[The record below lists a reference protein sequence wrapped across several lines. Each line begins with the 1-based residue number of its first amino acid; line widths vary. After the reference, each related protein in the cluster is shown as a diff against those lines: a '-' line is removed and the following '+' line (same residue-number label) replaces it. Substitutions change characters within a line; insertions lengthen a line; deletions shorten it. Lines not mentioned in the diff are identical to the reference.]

1 MKDDL
6 ILFGRIVKT
15 SKEDGNLFIRTFE
28 EIEYKN
34 IDFLFVEI
42 DGTYIPFKIN
52 EIKKIKKNSL
62 EIKFEFINNPK
73 DAAEI
78 VSKNVFIEKK
88 FCTYKEENKNEIIG
102 YIVIDEDLSKL
113 GEIVNIINNNIQKL
127 LEIRENNSTKS
138 FLIPYVNEF
147 IFNIDHSKKTI
158 YVKNMW
164 KIVR

>member
-28 EIEYKN
+28 KIEYKN
-34 IDFLFVEI
+34 IDFFFVEI

-52 EIKKIKKNSL
+52 EIKKMKKNSL
-62 EIKFEFINNPK
+62 EIKFEFINNHK
-73 DAAEI
+73 EAAEI
-78 VSKNVFIEKK
+78 VPKNVFIEKK
-88 FCTYKEENKNEIIG
+88 FCTSKEENKNEIIG

-158 YVKNMW
+158 YVRNMW

>member
-15 SKEDGNLFIRTFE
+15 SKEYGNLFIRTFE

-73 DAAEI
+73 EAAEI

-158 YVKNMW
+158 YVRNMW
-164 KIVR
+164 KLVR

>member
-15 SKEDGNLFIRTFE
+15 SKEDGNLFIRSFE

-73 DAAEI
+73 EAAEI

-127 LEIRENNSTKS
+127 LEIKENNSTKS

-158 YVKNMW
+158 YVRNMW
-164 KIVR
+164 KLVR

>member
-15 SKEDGNLFIRTFE
+15 SKEDGNLFIRPFE

-73 DAAEI
+73 EAAEI

-88 FCTYKEENKNEIIG
+88 FCTSKEENKNEIIG

-127 LEIRENNSTKS
+127 LEIRGNNSTKS

-147 IFNIDHSKKTI
+147 IFNIDHYKKTI
-158 YVKNMW
+158 YVRNMW

>member
-1 MKDDL
+1 MKDDF

-73 DAAEI
+73 EAAEI

-88 FCTYKEENKNEIIG
+88 ICTYKEENKNEIIG

-113 GEIVNIINNNIQKL
+113 GEIVNILNNNIQKL

-158 YVKNMW
+158 YVRNMW

>member
-62 EIKFEFINNPK
+62 EIKFEFINNHK
-73 DAAEI
+73 EAAEI
-78 VSKNVFIEKK
+78 VPKNVFIEKK
-88 FCTYKEENKNEIIG
+88 FCTSKEENKNEIIG

-127 LEIRENNSTKS
+127 LEIKENNSTKS

-158 YVKNMW
+158 YVRNMW
-164 KIVR
+164 KIIR

>member
-1 MKDDL
+1 MKNDL
-6 ILFGRIVKT
+6 ILFGRILKT
-15 SKEDGNLFIRTFE
+15 SKEDGNLFIKPFE

-52 EIKKIKKNSL
+52 KIKKIKKNSL

-73 DAAEI
+73 EAAEI

-127 LEIRENNSTKS
+127 LEIRKNDSTKS

-158 YVKNMW
+158 YIRNMW

>member
-15 SKEDGNLFIRTFE
+15 SKEDGNLFIKPFE

-127 LEIRENNSTKS
+127 LEIRKNDSTKS

-158 YVKNMW
+158 YVRNMW

>member
-15 SKEDGNLFIRTFE
+15 SKENGNLFIRPFE

-52 EIKKIKKNSL
+52 EIKIKKKNSL
-62 EIKFEFINNPK
+62 EIKFEFINNTK
-73 DAAEI
+73 ETAEI

-88 FCTYKEENKNEIIG
+88 FCTFKEENKNEIIG

-113 GEIVNIINNNIQKL
+113 GEIVNVINNNIQKL

-158 YVKNMW
+158 YVRNTW
-164 KIVR
+164 KIIR

>member
-73 DAAEI
+73 EAAEI

-138 FLIPYVNEF
+138 FLIPYLNEF

-158 YVKNMW
+158 YVRNMW

>member
-73 DAAEI
+73 EAAEI

-127 LEIRENNSTKS
+127 LEIKENNSTKS
-138 FLIPYVNEF
+138 FLMPYVNEF

-158 YVKNMW
+158 YIRNMW

>member
-1 MKDDL
+1 MKDDF

-28 EIEYKN
+28 EIEYEN

-73 DAAEI
+73 EAAEI

-127 LEIRENNSTKS
+127 LEIKENNSTKS

-158 YVKNMW
+158 YVRNMW

>member
-15 SKEDGNLFIRTFE
+15 SKEYGNLFIRTFE
-28 EIEYKN
+28 EIKYKN

-62 EIKFEFINNPK
+62 EIKFEFINNHK
-73 DAAEI
+73 EAAEI
-78 VSKNVFIEKK
+78 VPKNVFIEKK

-158 YVKNMW
+158 YVRNMW

>member
-1 MKDDL
+1 MKNDL
-6 ILFGRIVKT
+6 ILFGRILKT
-15 SKEDGNLFIRTFE
+15 SKEDGNLFIKPFE

-73 DAAEI
+73 EAAEI

-127 LEIRENNSTKS
+127 LEIKENNSTKS
-138 FLIPYVNEF
+138 FLMPYVNEF

-158 YVKNMW
+158 YVRNMW
-164 KIVR
+164 KLVR

>member
-127 LEIRENNSTKS
+127 LEIKENNSTKS
-138 FLIPYVNEF
+138 FLMPYVNEF

-158 YVKNMW
+158 YVRNMW
-164 KIVR
+164 KLVR

>member
-15 SKEDGNLFIRTFE
+15 SKENGNLFIRTFE

-73 DAAEI
+73 EAAEI

-113 GEIVNIINNNIQKL
+113 GEIVNILNNNIQKL

-158 YVKNMW
+158 YIRNMW